1 MTRKRRRST
10 MNECNNNDSDT
21 IPREKRRR
29 TMEQRL
35 MAQLQSNLTD
45 KMILPITSPD
55 GQLTSRS
62 GRRITKFESPNN
74 RIKKM
79 MTPPSNT
86 RSKRKVR
93 KLNSIHNI
101 NASLRFVSNHQSS
114 VLANSPIQKLISLNK
129 TGLNNDHFQ
138 TQLNEISVCTNQ
150 PIIDLCTEVSTYETN
165 CIAQMDEKMDRNET
179 SAGTETFQMA
189 IDYED
194 DLKTFHLVGPM
205 KLRARAESIQIVEEV
220 DLTLS
225 STDGSVGGDDD
236 KTNNNESEQL
246 TPTPFPLSEAD
257 STSSPPPP
265 AAAASAPTPAQLQLQ
280 LISNA
285 SRKKTDMPKLIEI
298 INLSN
303 PISDCAISTSGSDA
317 ISVFDKPFSECTS
330 DDCIIADSGESDST
344 DNWHIGQIVWAALAS
359 FPFWPAVVF
368 NCEDEH
374 AFQKGETLFSK
385 WRQKYKYNNY
395 IRFY

>member
-1 MTRKRRRST
+1 
-10 MNECNNNDSDT
+10 
-21 IPREKRRR
+21 
-29 TMEQRL
+29 MEQRL
-35 MAQLQSNLTD
+35 LAQLQSNLTD

-55 GQLTSRS
+55 GQLTSRT
-62 GRRITKFESPNN
+62 GRRINKFESPNN

-79 MTPPSNT
+79 MTPESNT

-138 TQLNEISVCTNQ
+138 TQLNEINVCTNQ
-150 PIIDLCTEVSTYETN
+150 PIIDLCTELSTYETN
-165 CIAQMDEKMDRNET
+165 CIASMDDEKMDRNET
-179 SAGTETFQMA
+179 NAGTETFQMA

-205 KLRARAESIQIVEEV
+205 KLRARAESVQIVEEI

-246 TPTPFPLSEAD
+246 ISTPFPLSEAD
-257 STSSPPPP
+257 STSSPP
-265 AAAASAPTPAQLQLQ
+265 ALAPTPAQLHLQ

-285 SRKKTDMPKLIEI
+285 SRIKTDLPKLIEI
-298 INLSN
+298 INLAN

-317 ISVFDKPFSECTS
+317 ISVHDKPFSECTS
-330 DDCIIADSGESDST
+330 DDCIIADSGDSDST
-344 DNWHIGQIVWAALAS
+344 ENWHIGQIVWAALAT

-374 AFQKGETLFSK
+374 AFQRGETMFSK
-385 WRQKYKYNNY
+385 
-395 IRFY
+395 